1 MFNLLPKLLAEFV
14 GTCFLVMV
22 VVGSGIMAESL
33 SSDQLSILLA
43 NTIATGAGLTALIWI
58 FINISGAHFNPCVS
72 FVMCLKKEIEIKEF
86 IYFTLF
92 QFTGGLLGVLLA
104 NTMFGLDT
112 LQISENYRGGSNI
125 YLGEFIA
132 AFGLL
137 ITILGVRKHSISAVA
152 PAVGL
157 YISAGY
163 WFTSSTSFAN
173 PAVTLARGFTNTF
186 TGIDPQFIIA
196 FIIFQL
202 FGAITAMV
210 FMKYLQKD

>member
-22 VVGSGIMAESL
+22 VVGSGIIAESL

-86 IYFTLF
+86 IYFILF

-137 ITILGVRKHSISAVA
+137 ITILGVRKLSISAVA

>member
-1 MFNLLPKLLAEFV
+1 
-14 GTCFLVMV
+14 
-22 VVGSGIMAESL
+22 
-33 SSDQLSILLA
+33 
-43 NTIATGAGLTALIWI
+43 
-58 FINISGAHFNPCVS
+58 
-72 FVMCLKKEIEIKEF
+72 
-86 IYFTLF
+86 
-92 QFTGGLLGVLLA
+92 
-104 NTMFGLDT
+104 MFGLDS

-132 AFGLL
+132 TFGLL
-137 ITILGVRKHSISAVA
+137 ITILGVRKLSISAVA